1 MIPIL
6 FDANTDDF
14 TTNGLGRLSDCISCL
29 VTEERNGL
37 YELEMQYPIT
47 GVHYDLIA
55 QGKVIVT
62 SHDEQKDRQPFVIYC
77 ISRPISGIVTIN
89 AHHVSYNLSN
99 VIISPF
105 TASSVTDAFNQFET
119 QAMTDNPFA
128 FWTDKSSGGSF
139 KVEVPTSCRAL
150 LGGVQGSI
158 LDSFGGGEYEWDN
171 YTVRL
176 YAHRGTDSGVTIRYG
191 KNLTNINET
200 IDTMDLYNAVIP
212 YWVNND
218 DTVVYGSIVY
228 GAGGIKQYAIWED
241 ENGIQ
246 ITDENNETFQF
257 EYYISQ
263 VRAMDLSNE
272 FEEQP
277 TVADLEARAQVILNS
292 RAPWIPKENIKIDFV
307 ALWQTEE
314 YKDIA
319 PLERVQL
326 CDTVSVYYSE
336 LGVNATAK
344 VIKVVWNALTERY
357 DSIEL
362 GDAKTSFADALQSEI
377 RAETD
382 EKLKQV
388 PNISMMEEAID
399 HATNLITGGLGGHI
413 VFLYDANGKP
423 TDMLVMDTEDVATAV
438 QVLRIN
444 VNGIGFSSS
453 GVNGPYTSAW
463 TLDGKFVADFITAG
477 HLSANRI
484 QGGTLTLGGN
494 GNGNGVIVVY
504 NASGTEIGRWDNSGL
519 TATGNLTVTNGRAKL
534 YSGYDYMYSYSPQ
547 QNNIRRIRANGII
560 VENTNSSNNIVQQ
573 TTWTDV
579 DGAEMTSV
587 TPNLIYRRVV
597 GTNVNDIGASSAQT
611 GAIPFMLEEYSGSD
625 DGGYYIL
632 QSSIKNVTRPSAQ
645 FWMGIERNGFC
656 AMNGTA
662 VSGSTQSTPSFVDP
676 AVTYGTNGL
685 NKIVVNRNGI
695 GIQGGQY
702 ATIYIDQ
709 NNQKINNKTISFASS
724 SSKRYKH
731 DITADISEELDVH
744 KLYELPMKQFVF
756 NSDHNVQ
763 YADMKGQTIPGFI
776 AEDVAEIYP
785 AAVIHDEEGRVE
797 SWDERRIIPGMLKLI
812 QEQHEEIEDLKKRLE
827 KLETIVDT
835 LIAR

>member
-47 GVHYDLIA
+47 GVHYDLIE
-55 QGKVIVT
+55 QGKIIVT
-62 SHDEQKDRQPFVIYC
+62 SHDEQKDRQPFIIYC

-105 TASSVTDAFNQFET
+105 TASSVTDAFNQFKT

-158 LDSFGGGEYEWDN
+158 LDSFGGGEYKWDN

-212 YWVNND
+212 YWANND

-241 ENGIQ
+241 ENGIP
-246 ITDENNETFQF
+246 ITDENNDTFQF

-438 QVLRIN
+438 HVLRIN

-484 QGGTLTLGGN
+484 QGGTLTLGGA

-504 NASGTEIGRWDNSGL
+504 NASGAEIGRWDKDGL
-519 TATGNLTVTNGRAKL
+519 NATGDFTMEKTISSNTLLTQLGSVTYPDPYYVGYTRTTYGLSMKLNNKNQRIVGPKTDVQIWDDISFNSDWLKGASMRTYSITSLSPNMIFEETISDGFTGWSRFKYVNSSSGYQRKSCLYFGETGLYFNSPNLTNG
-534 YSGYDYMYSYSPQ
+534 
-547 QNNIRRIRANGII
+547 
-560 VENTNSSNNIVQQ
+560 
-573 TTWTDV
+573 
-579 DGAEMTSV
+579 
-587 TPNLIYRRVV
+587 
-597 GTNVNDIGASSAQT
+597 GT
-611 GAIPFMLEEYSGSD
+611 
-625 DGGYYIL
+625 
-632 QSSIKNVTRPSAQ
+632 SSIYPQMILHNRPDY
-645 FWMGIERNGFC
+645 NGSSLYIAAASDKYISFSTN
-656 AMNGTA
+656 AFYFE
-662 VSGSTQSTPSFVDP
+662 SGSTTFQVD
-676 AVTYGTNGL
+676 A
-685 NKIVVNRNGI
+685 
-695 GIQGGQY
+695 QGVYYKGSRIH
-702 ATIYIDQ
+702 T
-709 NNQKINNKTISFASS
+709 ASS

-731 DITADISEELDVH
+731 DITADISEDLDAH
-744 KLYELPMKQFVF
+744 KLYELQMKQFVF
-756 NSDHNVQ
+756 NSDHILQ
-763 YADMKGQTIPGFI
+763 YGDMAEKTIPGFI

-812 QEQHEEIEDLKKRLE
+812 QEQHDEIEDLKKRLE